1 MLSDKSRTEAY
12 RQVILSNSASLSS
25 KRVMDLGCGTGIISL
40 FCAQLARPSMVM
52 LNVGFCVIKRIEM
65 RLHSFLNYAEKNS
78 IYCELSLSFLP
89 NNKNKL
95 ESKSPKIKSFTKMW
109 LLRGAKSPVRY

>member
-52 LNVGFCVIKRIEM
+52 LNLGFCVIRRNEI
-65 RLHSFLNYAEKNS
+65 RLHSFLNNEEKS
-78 IYCELSLSFLP
+78 AYIVS
-89 NNKNKL
+89 
-95 ESKSPKIKSFTKMW
+95 
-109 LLRGAKSPVRY
+109 